1 MLEIKNIYAG
11 YEEGKYVLQNFSL
24 HIAPAERVGIVGQN
38 GCGKSTLAKT
48 IMGLVPYTQG
58 SILWRGEEL
67 LGTPAHLRVSR
78 QIACFMQGGKVFK
91 NLTVQENIQFALLN
105 TATTYEQ
112 ALARLQS
119 YDMEFFADRQ
129 RMRLLAAN
137 LSGGEKHLLAFAMT
151 LLACPDAKM
160 LIADEPSAGVDEA
173 TQKKL
178 LNVLDNYLKTD
189 QTAMLMI
196 EHNLNF
202 LEKLTDKKIEININA
217 NE

>member
-1 MLEIKNIYAG
+1 MLHIKNLYAG
-11 YEEGKYVLQNFSL
+11 YGHGKYVLQNFSL

-67 LGTPAHLRVSR
+67 LGTPAHLRASR

-105 TATTYEQ
+105 TATTYDQ
-112 ALARLQS
+112 AVERLKS
-119 YDMEFFADRQ
+119 YDMELFADRQ

-151 LLACPDAKM
+151 LLACPDAKL

-178 LNVLDNYLKTD
+178 LDVINSYLKTG
-189 QTAMLMI
+189 QTALLMI

-202 LEKLTDKKIEININA
+202 LQELTERKIEISIN
-217 NE
+217 E